1 MKGLLKRNKKTFI
14 FMTSLLLFLI
24 GAGVIQE
31 IVKNLKPFEDVPVV
45 SVETKDENKN
55 QGSEILKKPVND
67 DVKVSKGFYD
77 TSLDDKKLE
86 EALVYFEGVY
96 RPNDGIDYTKD
107 NESFDV
113 YASASGTVIRKEN
126 DSLLGWIVT
135 IEHQK
140 GIQTIYQ
147 SLDDIK
153 VEKGDQVKQGD
164 VIGKAGNNVY
174 QSTLKKHLHFIVS
187 IDDKTVNPDKYFN
200 QKNKI
205 MTMNMRFFIIAAA
218 ATLLAACTQENEV
231 QNNPVEARI
240 TAGVSGPKTRAVD
253 NGWNADRT
261 GVMVV
266 DAPGTTT
273 TMGGKYKNVGYATTS
288 TGTNADF
295 TPMTAGGGIFFE
307 DAFLEFTFAAYAP
320 YASGANA
327 STLPGTDGKIT
338 VNTSN
343 QPTTTEQE
351 KVDYIHATGAKAD
364 KDSPTVSFTDN
375 TAAGGSDCSFKHK
388 MARLILKVQVSNT
401 DGFDDTAVLEFAD
414 YKLGG
419 LVHEGTFDVKTG
431 TAATA
436 GSVVSD
442 WMLRQCTGAPKTAT
456 DKCVAT
462 FDAATGVMTFT
473 MILLP
478 QTLANALV
486 LEISPDDGE
495 YQSYSN
501 KDMIKPALEAG
512 YSYTYTITVKKTGLT
527 LSGSTIENWND
538 GGSHAGDAKM

>member
-1 MKGLLKRNKKTFI
+1 
-14 FMTSLLLFLI
+14 
-24 GAGVIQE
+24 
-31 IVKNLKPFEDVPVV
+31 
-45 SVETKDENKN
+45 
-55 QGSEILKKPVND
+55 
-67 DVKVSKGFYD
+67 
-77 TSLDDKKLE
+77 
-86 EALVYFEGVY
+86 
-96 RPNDGIDYTKD
+96 
-107 NESFDV
+107 
-113 YASASGTVIRKEN
+113 
-126 DSLLGWIVT
+126 
-135 IEHQK
+135 
-140 GIQTIYQ
+140 
-147 SLDDIK
+147 
-153 VEKGDQVKQGD
+153 
-164 VIGKAGNNVY
+164 
-174 QSTLKKHLHFIVS
+174 
-187 IDDKTVNPDKYFN
+187 
-200 QKNKI
+200 
-205 MTMNMRFFIIAAA
+205 MNMRFFIIAAA

-253 NGWNADRT
+253 NGWNADHI
-261 GVMVV
+261 GVMAV
-266 DAPGTTT
+266 DAPGEST
-273 TMGGKYKNVGYATTS
+273 TMSKKYKNVEYQTAS
-288 TGTNADF
+288 TGISADF
-295 TPMTAGGGIFFE
+295 TPATNGYGIFFE
-307 DAFLEFTFAAYAP
+307 DASREFTFAAYAP
-320 YASGANA
+320 YETSHAAS
-327 STLPGTDGKIT
+327 LPGNKGKIT
-338 VNTSN
+338 VNTEN
-343 QPTTTEQE
+343 QHTVEKQE
-351 KVDYIHATGAKAD
+351 AIDYIYATGAKGS
-364 KDSPTVSFTDN
+364 KSNPVISFTDN

-456 DKCVAT
+456 NKCVAT

>member
-1 MKGLLKRNKKTFI
+1 
-14 FMTSLLLFLI
+14 
-24 GAGVIQE
+24 
-31 IVKNLKPFEDVPVV
+31 
-45 SVETKDENKN
+45 
-55 QGSEILKKPVND
+55 
-67 DVKVSKGFYD
+67 
-77 TSLDDKKLE
+77 
-86 EALVYFEGVY
+86 
-96 RPNDGIDYTKD
+96 
-107 NESFDV
+107 
-113 YASASGTVIRKEN
+113 
-126 DSLLGWIVT
+126 
-135 IEHQK
+135 
-140 GIQTIYQ
+140 
-147 SLDDIK
+147 
-153 VEKGDQVKQGD
+153 
-164 VIGKAGNNVY
+164 
-174 QSTLKKHLHFIVS
+174 
-187 IDDKTVNPDKYFN
+187 
-200 QKNKI
+200 
-205 MTMNMRFFIIAAA
+205 MNMRFFILAAA
-218 ATLLAACTQENEV
+218 ATLLAACTQEDEV
-231 QNNPVEARI
+231 RNNPEEARI
-240 TAGVSGPKTRAVD
+240 TAGVSEPKTRAVD
-253 NGWNADRT
+253 NVWNADRI
-261 GVMVV
+261 GVMAV
-266 DAPGTTT
+266 DAPGEST
-273 TMGGKYKNVGYATTS
+273 TMGKKYKNVEYQTAS
-288 TGTNADF
+288 TGISADF
-295 TPMTAGGGIFFE
+295 TPATAGDGIFFE
-307 DAFLEFTFAAYAP
+307 DASREFTFAAYAP
-320 YASGANA
+320 YETSHAAS
-327 STLPGTDGKIT
+327 LPGNNGKIT
-338 VNTSN
+338 VNTEN
-343 QPTTTEQE
+343 QHTVAKQE
-351 KVDYIHATGAKAD
+351 AIDYIYATGAKGS
-364 KDSPTVSFTDN
+364 KGNPVISFTDN

>member
-1 MKGLLKRNKKTFI
+1 MKMNSKLFI
-14 FMTSLLLFLI
+14 LAT
-24 GAGVIQE
+24 
-31 IVKNLKPFEDVPVV
+31 
-45 SVETKDENKN
+45 
-55 QGSEILKKPVND
+55 
-67 DVKVSKGFYD
+67 
-77 TSLDDKKLE
+77 
-86 EALVYFEGVY
+86 
-96 RPNDGIDYTKD
+96 
-107 NESFDV
+107 
-113 YASASGTVIRKEN
+113 
-126 DSLLGWIVT
+126 
-135 IEHQK
+135 
-140 GIQTIYQ
+140 
-147 SLDDIK
+147 
-153 VEKGDQVKQGD
+153 
-164 VIGKAGNNVY
+164 
-174 QSTLKKHLHFIVS
+174 
-187 IDDKTVNPDKYFN
+187 
-200 QKNKI
+200 
-205 MTMNMRFFIIAAA
+205 AAA
-218 ATLLAACTQENEV
+218 ILAACAKENEEPKGSV
-231 QNNPVEARI
+231 AARI

-253 NGWNADRT
+253 NTWDADRI

-273 TMGGKYKNVGYATTS
+273 TMDGKYKNVGYATTS
-288 TGTNADF
+288 TGTNTDF

-327 STLPGTDGKIT
+327 STLPGTDGKIM

-388 MARLILKVQVSNT
+388 MARLILKVQVSNI
-401 DGFDDTAVLEFAD
+401 DGFDDAAVLEFTD

-419 LVHEGTFDVKTG
+419 LVHEGMFDVKTG

-512 YSYTYTITVKKTGLT
+512 YSYT
-527 LSGSTIENWND
+527 
-538 GGSHAGDAKM
+538 

>member
-1 MKGLLKRNKKTFI
+1 
-14 FMTSLLLFLI
+14 
-24 GAGVIQE
+24 
-31 IVKNLKPFEDVPVV
+31 
-45 SVETKDENKN
+45 
-55 QGSEILKKPVND
+55 
-67 DVKVSKGFYD
+67 
-77 TSLDDKKLE
+77 
-86 EALVYFEGVY
+86 
-96 RPNDGIDYTKD
+96 
-107 NESFDV
+107 
-113 YASASGTVIRKEN
+113 
-126 DSLLGWIVT
+126 
-135 IEHQK
+135 
-140 GIQTIYQ
+140 
-147 SLDDIK
+147 
-153 VEKGDQVKQGD
+153 
-164 VIGKAGNNVY
+164 
-174 QSTLKKHLHFIVS
+174 
-187 IDDKTVNPDKYFN
+187 
-200 QKNKI
+200 

-253 NGWNADRT
+253 NGWNADRI

-351 KVDYIHATGAKAD
+351 KVDYIHATGAMAD

-486 LEISPDDGE
+486 LEVSPDDGE

>member
-1 MKGLLKRNKKTFI
+1 MC
-14 FMTSLLLFLI
+14 
-24 GAGVIQE
+24 
-31 IVKNLKPFEDVPVV
+31 
-45 SVETKDENKN
+45 
-55 QGSEILKKPVND
+55 
-67 DVKVSKGFYD
+67 
-77 TSLDDKKLE
+77 
-86 EALVYFEGVY
+86 
-96 RPNDGIDYTKD
+96 
-107 NESFDV
+107 
-113 YASASGTVIRKEN
+113 IR
-126 DSLLGWIVT
+126 
-135 IEHQK
+135 
-140 GIQTIYQ
+140 
-147 SLDDIK
+147 
-153 VEKGDQVKQGD
+153 
-164 VIGKAGNNVY
+164 
-174 QSTLKKHLHFIVS
+174 
-187 IDDKTVNPDKYFN
+187 
-200 QKNKI
+200 
-205 MTMNMRFFIIAAA
+205 
-218 ATLLAACTQENEV
+218 
-231 QNNPVEARI
+231 
-240 TAGVSGPKTRAVD
+240 
-253 NGWNADRT
+253 DR
-261 GVMVV
+261 
-266 DAPGTTT
+266 
-273 TMGGKYKNVGYATTS
+273 
-288 TGTNADF
+288 
-295 TPMTAGGGIFFE
+295 
-307 DAFLEFTFAAYAP
+307 
-320 YASGANA
+320 
-327 STLPGTDGKIT
+327 
-338 VNTSN
+338 NTSN

-351 KVDYIHATGAKAD
+351 KVDYIHATGAMAD

-486 LEISPDDGE
+486 LEVSPDDGE